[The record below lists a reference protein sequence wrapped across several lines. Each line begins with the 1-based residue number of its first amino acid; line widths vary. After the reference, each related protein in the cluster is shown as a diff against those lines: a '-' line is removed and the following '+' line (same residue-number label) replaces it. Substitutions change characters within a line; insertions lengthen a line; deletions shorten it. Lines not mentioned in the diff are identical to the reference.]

1 MKEKLINFFKKPQSR
16 HIGINTLGNYLN
28 IFFTAVF
35 ALILVRVL
43 TPSEYGVLS
52 VLLGI
57 AYTLSNVCDF
67 GTTATIYSSL
77 PPLIEQSANQK
88 TDKSAV
94 YRFIKSTFFYQSL
107 FSSIAVLILFMLFP
121 YLDHVFF
128 KTNASIWVLYLT
140 TLSILFFIW
149 QNFIINLLFAA
160 KKFFKANLYLNLS
173 NIFKMLFILF
183 LAIMKSLSVGSII
196 FIFGILG
203 PAVFF
208 IFLLLEKKDFALKVF
223 KSDIKKEEFRA
234 KYTLTFFLASQFYNL
249 GLRTDL
255 FLLSYFRPKT
265 EVGYYGLSQK
275 IILTIVTTVISITQV
290 LSPAF
295 AKIKTKKEIAHQA
308 KTAFFYLLL
317 PGGLLIL
324 VFILPSQV
332 FEIFFT
338 QKFAQTAAITK
349 LLALS
354 YILYIVQTL
363 PMLFILYT
371 VQKPVFILSA
381 NILFFLT
388 AAAGCYYLIPVLGV
402 FGPPIALSFGFLLE
416 IVVLII
422 ASVFEYRK
430 MSWMKS

>member
-1 MKEKLINFFKKPQSR
+1 MKKKLINFFKKPQSR

-28 IFFTAVF
+28 IFFTAAF

-43 TPSEYGVLS
+43 TPSQYGVLS

-67 GTTATIYSSL
+67 GTTAVIYSSL
-77 PPLIEQSANQK
+77 PPLIEQSKNQEIN
-88 TDKSAV
+88 KSAV

-107 FSSIAVLILFMLFP
+107 FSSIAVFILLLIFP
-121 YLDHVFF
+121 YLDNFFF
-128 KTNASIWVLYLT
+128 KTNSPYWTLYLT
-140 TLSILFFIW
+140 ALSILFFIW
-149 QNFIINLLFAA
+149 QNFVINLSFAA
-160 KKFFKANLYLNLS
+160 KKFFKANLYLNLA

-183 LAIMKSLSVGSII
+183 LAVIKSLSVGSII

-203 PAVFF
+203 PLIFF
-208 IFLLLEKKDFALKVF
+208 IFFLLEKKDLAMAVF
-223 KSDIKKEEFRA
+223 KSDIKKGELRT

-255 FLLSYFRPKT
+255 FLLAFFRPKA

-275 IILTIVTTVISITQV
+275 IILTIITTAVSITQV
-290 LSPAF
+290 LSPSF
-295 AKIKTKKEIAHQA
+295 AKIKTKKEISHQV

-324 VFILPSQV
+324 TFVIPGQV
-332 FEIFFT
+332 FEFFFT
-338 QKFAQTAAITK
+338 QKFAGSTAITK

-354 YILYIVQTL
+354 HILYVIRII

-371 VQKPVFILSA
+371 VKKPGFILIA
-381 NILFFLT
+381 DILFFLT
-388 AAAGCYYLIPVLGV
+388 VAAGCLRLIPILGV
-402 FGPPIALSFGFLLE
+402 FGPPIALAFGFLLE
-416 IVVLII
+416 FIILII
-422 ASVFEYRK
+422 ASIFEYK
-430 MSWMKS
+430 KLS